1 MAPKPSYEDLQ
12 KQVETLEREVA
23 ACRESGERKKAEE
36 AFKESELKLK
46 TILDSIEAGIVLIDA
61 ENYRIVEAN
70 PAAVE
75 MLGKPKA
82 QLIGQLCYENIC
94 PYDRTTCPITDHT
107 NTYTGE
113 CSLTKRAGK
122 EIPVIKNVTGVVL
135 NGRRYMVESFIDIS
149 ERKRLEAQLYQSQK
163 MEAIGTLAGGIAH
176 DFNNLLMGI
185 QGNASLMMLTRKPG
199 DSDYDRLINIEQHIQ
214 NGADLTNQ
222 LLSFAMRGKYESR
235 QTDLNRLIQKSAEM
249 FGRTKKEIV
258 IYQKYQEEIW
268 TVDLDRGQ
276 IEQVLLNLFINSWQA
291 MPGGGKLYI
300 ETQNV
305 SLDEAYVKSF
315 EAKPGEY
322 VKISITDT
330 GAGIEKEIQER
341 IFDPFFTT
349 KALGR
354 GTGLGL
360 ASVYGIVRNHC
371 GFITLDSKK
380 GGGSSFSIYLPASGN
395 RERIEPETDA
405 AESFL
410 RGEETVLVV
419 DDEEIVIEVTEKI
432 LVSLGYRVFTAGSGK
447 EAVERL
453 KNATKKIDIVILD
466 MIMPAMGGKETF
478 DELKA
483 VDPGIKILLAS
494 GYTMDEQAEA
504 IMQKGCD
511 GFIQKPFRFETLSR
525 KIKDILS
532 LK

>member
-23 ACRESGERKKAEE
+23 AYRESNERKKTEE
-36 AFKESELKLK
+36 ALKESELKLQ
-46 TILDSIEAGIVLIDA
+46 TILDSIEAGIVLIEADT
-61 ENYRIVEAN
+61 YRIVEAN

-75 MLGKPKA
+75 MLGKPKT

-94 PYDRTTCPITDHT
+94 PYDKTPCPITDHT

-135 NGRRYMVESFIDIS
+135 NGHRYMVESFIDIS

-185 QGNASLMMLTRKPG
+185 QGNASLMLLNREPG
-199 DSDYDRLINIEQHIQ
+199 DSDYDRLINIEQYVQ
-214 NGADLTNQ
+214 NGADLTKQ
-222 LLSFAMRGKYESR
+222 LLGFAMGGKYESR
-235 QTDLNRLIQKSAEM
+235 PTDLNRLIQKSADM

-268 TVDLDRGQ
+268 TVVLDRGQ
-276 IEQVLLNLFINSWQA
+276 IEQVLLNLFVNSWQA
-291 MPGGGKLYI
+291 MPGGGELYI

-330 GAGIEKEIQER
+330 GVGIEEEIQER

-360 ASVYGIVRNHC
+360 ASVYGIVRNHG

-380 GGGSSFSIYLPASGN
+380 GEGSSFSIYLPGSGK
-395 RERIEPETDA
+395 REIEPETDA
-405 AESFL
+405 AEPVL
-410 RGEETVLVV
+410 RGEETVLIV
-419 DDEEIVIEVTEKI
+419 DDEEIVIEVSEKM
-432 LVSLGYRVFTAGSGK
+432 LESLGYRVFTAGGGK

-453 KNATKKIDIVILD
+453 KNATEKIDIVILD
-466 MIMPAMGGKETF
+466 MIMPAMGGEETF
-478 DELKA
+478 EALKA
-483 VDPGIKILLAS
+483 VDPEIKILLAS
-494 GYTMDEQAEA
+494 GYTMDGQAEE

-525 KIKDILS
+525 KIKDILGKS
-532 LK
+532 